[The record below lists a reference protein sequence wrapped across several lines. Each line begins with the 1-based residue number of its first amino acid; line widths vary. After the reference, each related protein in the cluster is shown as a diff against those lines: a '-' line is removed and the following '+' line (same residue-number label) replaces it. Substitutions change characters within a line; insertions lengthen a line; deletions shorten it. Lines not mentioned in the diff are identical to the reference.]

1 MPAPIHAKVVIIGSG
16 PAGYTAAIYAA
27 RAMLEPVLI
36 QGIQPGGQLTI
47 TTDVENY
54 PGFAD
59 VIQGPWLMEQMEK
72 QAAHVGTKIVTDLV
86 NKLELGQQPFRLT
99 CDGGDVYLAETVIL
113 ATGAQARWLGI
124 PSEEKFK
131 GFGVSAC
138 ATCDGFFYR
147 AKEVVVVGGGNTA
160 VEEAL
165 FLTNFASTVTIVHR
179 RDHFRAERIL
189 QDRLFKHPKIKVV
202 WDSAIDEICGTE
214 NPGKVTH
221 VRLKNVKTGA
231 LSEVPADGVFVAIG
245 HAPATDLVLGQIKLK
260 PSGYVEVAPNST
272 ATSVPGLFAAG
283 DVADETYRQ
292 AVTAAG
298 LGCMAALE
306 AERFLALQR
315 ERSRG
320 GGIIMARTR
329 DGFTDMDWDKLKVF
343 HAAAEAGSF
352 THAGEQLGL
361 SQSAVSRQV
370 SALEQELSV
379 SLFHRHAR
387 GLILTEQGD
396 LLFRTAHDV
405 FMQLQAARAKLT
417 DSRERPS
424 GDLKITTPPAL
435 GINWLIPRLHEFT
448 ALYPEIRISMIVT
461 DEELDL
467 SMREADV
474 AIRTRKPTQ
483 PDLIQ
488 RKLFSIGFH
497 AYCSPEYI
505 KRFGTPR
512 TLDDLDS
519 HRIIMLSDT
528 QVQPHLQNR
537 SWLIEAGR
545 NGSGPREAYFRVNNI
560 LGLVRACQQGLG
572 IASLPDYLVEENN
585 RLVQLFGES
594 NSIQLDTY
602 FVYPEELKTVA
613 RVQVFRDFVVSKAQ
627 RWPS

>member
-1 MPAPIHAKVVIIGSG
+1 
-16 PAGYTAAIYAA
+16 
-27 RAMLEPVLI
+27 
-36 QGIQPGGQLTI
+36 
-47 TTDVENY
+47 
-54 PGFAD
+54 
-59 VIQGPWLMEQMEK
+59 
-72 QAAHVGTKIVTDLV
+72 
-86 NKLELGQQPFRLT
+86 
-99 CDGGDVYLAETVIL
+99 
-113 ATGAQARWLGI
+113 
-124 PSEEKFK
+124 
-131 GFGVSAC
+131 
-138 ATCDGFFYR
+138 
-147 AKEVVVVGGGNTA
+147 
-160 VEEAL
+160 
-165 FLTNFASTVTIVHR
+165 
-179 RDHFRAERIL
+179 
-189 QDRLFKHPKIKVV
+189 
-202 WDSAIDEICGTE
+202 
-214 NPGKVTH
+214 
-221 VRLKNVKTGA
+221 
-231 LSEVPADGVFVAIG
+231 
-245 HAPATDLVLGQIKLK
+245 
-260 PSGYVEVAPNST
+260 
-272 ATSVPGLFAAG
+272 
-283 DVADETYRQ
+283 
-292 AVTAAG
+292 
-298 LGCMAALE
+298 
-306 AERFLALQR
+306 
-315 ERSRG
+315 
-320 GGIIMARTR
+320 MARTR
-329 DGFTDMDWDKLKVF
+329 NGFTDMDWDKLKVF

-424 GDLKITTPPAL
+424 GV
-435 GINWLIPRLHEFT
+435 PRLHEFT

-461 DEELDL
+461 DEDLDL

-512 TLDDLDS
+512 TLDDLDA
-519 HRIIMLSDT
+519 HRIIMLSDS
-528 QVQPHLQNR
+528 QVPAHLANR
-537 SWLIEAGR
+537 NWLIDAGR
-545 NGSGPREAYFRVNNI
+545 NGSGPREAYFKVNNI

-572 IASLPDYLVEENN
+572 IAALPDYLVEENN
-585 RLVQLFGES
+585 RLVQLFGETD
-594 NSIQLDTY
+594 SIQIDTY